1 MLSLVVHAWRIA
13 DNKCIARVKGFGS
26 FFLLRLQ
33 KIDRKKQVK
42 YFIILSTY
50 YFKSTKICVCI
61 NDSETKKKQPSFL

>member
-1 MLSLVVHAWRIA
+1 MRGALQITNALLALKDLVV
-13 DNKCIARVKGFGS
+13 

-61 NDSETKKKQPSFL
+61 NDSETKTKQPSFL